1 MQVLTLV
8 NMSIMSSD
16 VVWFVKLPAEWKEV
30 FEKIAED
37 DGDDTHGAGARRV
50 RKVLNKHLKED
61 RTD

>member
-1 MQVLTLV
+1 
-8 NMSIMSSD
+8 MSIMSSD